1 MENKPPRCHSLWPDF
16 TEGSRIAKTL
26 LWLENPG
33 NGLCKFVWEHR
44 DFMYLFVHTS
54 PILAKLD
61 PVEVWKLLVVKE
73 KTAQRMHTLYY
84 SAMSSLN
91 DKKTVKHNLHK
102 QLLSSH
108 KIGNCMCKFGRQ
120 DTARA
125 NFINTSYLIDLE
137 RLFLS
142 LLLFFVRRMVEG
154 RGTGIVLSMTRMW
167 L

>member
-1 MENKPPRCHSLWPDF
+1 MTIMTNVSKMDIFHTFYWFLPKQMKPVVSFFLHMENKPARCHSLLPDF

-102 QLLSSH
+102 QLLFSH

-125 NFINTSYLIDLE
+125 NFLNTIS
-137 RLFLS
+137 
-142 LLLFFVRRMVEG
+142 
-154 RGTGIVLSMTRMW
+154 
-167 L
+167 